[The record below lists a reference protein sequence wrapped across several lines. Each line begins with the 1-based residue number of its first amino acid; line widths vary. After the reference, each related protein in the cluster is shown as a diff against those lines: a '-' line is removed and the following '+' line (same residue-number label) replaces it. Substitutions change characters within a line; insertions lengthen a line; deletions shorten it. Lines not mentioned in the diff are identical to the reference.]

1 MSPDSSAPLTRLLAC
16 SPLPRAENKKN
27 ILRPCQIFCL
37 FFCSSRKASGSFF
50 LLPPVVVLF
59 ECVGLSPAP
68 GYTSRFT
75 AFVFLSLKLQ
85 SLRRPSL
92 LIGRVK
98 SLQLLQKKVRVA
110 KMMFS
115 PWKKQAVFCDSFSNE
130 SARAAAAAALA
141 STRSRKKSSSSDAG
155 LAVGGRGGGVAS
167 SSGFRPQGQE
177 TDE

>member
-1 MSPDSSAPLTRLLAC
+1 MTSWEKVFRRGFDSFSYQKGFFFFFLLTRSFRKTIGSCSKYQKQFYRLVSPDSSAPLTRLLAC
-16 SPLPRAENKKN
+16 SPPPRAENKKRN
-27 ILRPCQIFCL
+27 TLSLSDFLFIFL
-37 FFCSSRKASGSFF
+37 LLSRSIRLLFF

-68 GYTSRFT
+68 GYTACFT

-115 PWKKQAVFCDSFSNE
+115 
-130 SARAAAAAALA
+130 L
-141 STRSRKKSSSSDAG
+141 
-155 LAVGGRGGGVAS
+155 
-167 SSGFRPQGQE
+167 
-177 TDE
+177 